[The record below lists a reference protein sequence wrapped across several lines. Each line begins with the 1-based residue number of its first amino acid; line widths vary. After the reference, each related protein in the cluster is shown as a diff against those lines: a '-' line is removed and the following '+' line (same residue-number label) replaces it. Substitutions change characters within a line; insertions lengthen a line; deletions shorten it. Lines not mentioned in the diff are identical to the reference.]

1 MMENKWIGFIAA
13 VFVLG
18 MLFGFKT
25 SYGIPI
31 QPGYFEKQEAPAYG
45 VSEDKAL
52 GAEFGKKYEEHYK
65 DLYKAE

>member
-1 MMENKWIGFIAA
+1 MEKKWFVVVVGI
-13 VFVLG
+13 FVLG
-18 MLFGFKT
+18 ILLGFKT

-52 GAEFGKKYEEHYK
+52 GAEFGKDYEEHYK
-65 DLYKAE
+65 NLYKEQ